1 MSETKEQTELAI
13 CMGSSCFSRGNK
25 RNIRLI
31 KEYIE
36 QHGLCG
42 KVVMKGHLCEGL
54 CKDGP
59 NISVDGQI
67 FNDIDSDVLEFILDE
82 HLKIQEQEP
91 R

>member
-1 MSETKEQTELAI
+1 MSGTKQPLELAI

-25 RNIRLI
+25 RNIKLI

-36 QHGLCG
+36 RHGLCG

-59 NISVDGQI
+59 NLTVDGQV
-67 FNDIDSDVLEFILDE
+67 FNCVDSATILALLDQ
-82 HLKIQEQEP
+82 HLKIQE
-91 R
+91 